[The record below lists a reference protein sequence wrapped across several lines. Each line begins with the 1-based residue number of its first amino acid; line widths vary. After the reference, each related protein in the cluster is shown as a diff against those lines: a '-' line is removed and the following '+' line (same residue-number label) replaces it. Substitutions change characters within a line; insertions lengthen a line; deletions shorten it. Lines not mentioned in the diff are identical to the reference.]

1 MIILGSR
8 RIGDL
13 IAQTPEPPEGL
24 SFYSARVP
32 AAKVLHT
39 FLVIRLA
46 YGHHVILDEPC
57 YYVRLPLLLVWPPAV
72 CASVD
77 TALPDTSGSEP
88 WYAPLEPVPSSH
100 THWLDASARVFRLP
114 ALSLWP
120 GHIPAQD
127 ARWAAS
133 GKRERSSPTSAHNR
147 CKVCRLTPVIFSMR
161 ASLSSSGCSR
171 CSISSSTCL
180 MDRSTEDE

>member
-1 MIILGSR
+1 
-8 RIGDL
+8 L
-13 IAQTPEPPEGL
+13 IAQTPELLDQL
-24 SFYSARVP
+24 SFHSAWVP
-32 AAKVLHT
+32 VAKVLHS
-39 FLVIRLA
+39 FLLIRFA
-46 YGHHVILDEPC
+46 CGHHVIIDDQDTMSDGYCGSFGSP
-57 YYVRLPLLLVWPPAV
+57 PFAQTSILL
-72 CASVD
+72 SK
-77 TALPDTSGSEP
+77 TRSESEP
-88 WYAPLEPVPSSH
+88 WYGLLEPMPSSH
-100 THWLDASARVFRLP
+100 THWPDASARGFRLP

-147 CKVCRLTPVIFSMR
+147 CRVCRLTPVIFSMR
-161 ASLSSSGCSR
+161 TSLSSSECSR